1 MALEQSDFTV
11 ENIRF
16 DMEEGDC
23 TAIWFD
29 LAGLRFSEP
38 EAMANMLVDF
48 DDFMDDLQ
56 QNNPELHHRAAQ
68 AAFSGIGQESI
79 LACLDAELIDWNTS
93 LHLFVDRNI
102 DLQAAE
108 TTRMGW
114 LHARRSRE
122 VDTKWKQLETAAQ
135 NTDPSWDE
143 VANRLIEDMNL
154 AAVALY
160 PEINEVSAEENR
172 KFREILEFHMHRLAN
187 ELVGWIHTS
196 RIEIGSKN

>member
-1 MALEQSDFTV
+1 MTMEQPDFMV

-29 LAGLRFSEP
+29 LTGQRFSEP

-48 DDFMDDLQ
+48 DDFMNDLQ
-56 QNNPELHHRAAQ
+56 KNNPDLHHRAAQ
-68 AAFSGIGQESI
+68 AAFSGKGQES
-79 LACLDAELIDWNTS
+79 LVACLDAELIDWNTS

-114 LHARRSRE
+114 LQARRSRE
-122 VDTKWKQLETAAQ
+122 TDQDWVQLEVAAQ

-160 PEINEVSAEENR
+160 PEINDVSAQENR
-172 KFREILEFHMHRLAN
+172 KLREILEFHMHRLAN
-187 ELVGWIHTS
+187 ELVGWVQTS
-196 RIEIGSKN
+196 RTDTVGKN